1 LDVKKNKE
9 VVCKCLLKPEQ
20 DKTNRKAHE
29 ELEALSLIPFC
40 MAHSA
45 DENGEWPNCIARVLN
60 DRPFQIVTAQFHL
73 MGKQV
78 R

>member
-1 LDVKKNKE
+1 LDAKDNQV
-9 VVCKCLLKPEQ
+9 VVCKCLLNPEQ
-20 DKTNRKAHE
+20 EKTNREAHE
-29 ELEALSLIPFC
+29 ELEVLSLIPFC

-45 DENGEWPNCIARVLN
+45 DDNGDWPNCIARVLN
-60 DRPFQIVTAQFHL
+60 NRPFQIVTAQFHL